1 MIMRMAYVL
10 LISTLGFEN
19 DILEALEDVP
29 GVRESFILRG
39 VYDILLK
46 VEADTMGELKE
57 LINKIRNAEKVRSAL
72 SMIVI

>member
-1 MIMRMAYVL
+1 MAMAYIL

-19 DILEALEDVP
+19 DALEVLKDIP
-29 GVRESFILRG
+29 GVRETFKVHG
-39 VYDILLK
+39 VYDIILK

-57 LINKIRNAEKVRSAL
+57 LINIIKNAEKVRSAI

>member
-1 MIMRMAYVL
+1 MAYIL

-19 DILEALEDVP
+19 DALEVLKDIP
-29 GVRESFILRG
+29 GVRETFKVHG
-39 VYDILLK
+39 VYDIILK

-57 LINKIRNAEKVRSAL
+57 LINIIKNAEKVRSAI